1 MLMRGAFPNLRLMK
15 APLITFAAGVAG
27 AAVLLVV
34 DPNKPGN
41 LLPKCPFNWLTGL
54 NCPGCGATRMVHAL
68 LHGDVVAAWHYN
80 AVLLVLGVPLAVWL
94 FARWTKDRWTG
105 ERRSVPKSVGVAVLV
120 VAAVWGVGRNLAGI

>member
-1 MLMRGAFPNLRLMK
+1 MKTLSGAFTRLR
-15 APLITFAAGVAG
+15 APLSVLALGGAG
-27 AAVLLVV
+27 AVLLLFV

-41 LLPKCPFNWLTGL
+41 LLPKCPFNWITGL

-68 LHGDVVAAWHYN
+68 LHGDVVSAFHYN
-80 AVLLVLGVPLAVWL
+80 AVLLALGVPLAVWL
-94 FARWTKDRWTG
+94 FARWTRDKWTG

>member
-1 MLMRGAFPNLRLMK
+1 MKTLSGAHKRLL
-15 APLITFAAGVAG
+15 APLSVLALGGAG
-27 AAVLLVV
+27 AVLLLFV

-68 LHGDVVAAWHYN
+68 LHGDVVSAFHYN
-80 AVLLVLGVPLAVWL
+80 AVLLALGVPLAVWL
-94 FARWTKDRWTG
+94 FARWTKDRWNG

-120 VAAVWGVGRNLAGI
+120 VSIVWGVGRNLAGI

>member
-1 MLMRGAFPNLRLMK
+1 MKTLSGAFTRLR
-15 APLITFAAGVAG
+15 APLSVLALGGAG
-27 AAVLLVV
+27 AVLLLFV

-68 LHGDVVAAWHYN
+68 LHGDVVSAFHYN
-80 AVLLVLGVPLAVWL
+80 AVLLALGVPLAVWL

-120 VAAVWGVGRNLAGI
+120 VAAVWGVGRNLAGV

>member
-1 MLMRGAFPNLRLMK
+1 MKTLSGAFTRLR
-15 APLITFAAGVAG
+15 APLSVLALGGAG
-27 AAVLLVV
+27 AVLLLFV

-68 LHGDVVAAWHYN
+68 LHGDVVSAFHYN
-80 AVLLVLGVPLAVWL
+80 AVLLALGVPLAVWL